1 MSILLLI
8 ANTFVKTHYNL
19 DRESHQLTLLAQIIF
34 LLTTTI
40 ILIFLSNSSISS
52 GPLIRNVDGTKI
64 LKEIILFSSILAAVP
79 IITAARWQLFEC
91 NEIQCLYLLT
101 VALVLILVSSDDFL
115 TVYLA
120 LEGQLICNFVFV
132 ATSRQSAVNIQ
143 SGLKYFLLNSIVSSV
158 FIFFLSML
166 YGVAGTLN
174 HSMLMSIFNILPL
187 EQNELNTLAYFIL
200 IGLMFS
206 IFFKLGFGFFIFWI
220 PEVYTGMPLF
230 ATIISSIV
238 YNIALVDLL
247 IRISRYFF
255 PLMEIY
261 PKLHFL
267 ICIFFLLG
275 IILSSILNLK
285 EEKIKK
291 FIVISSLAQIGLP
304 LILIGTGCEENS
316 YFFVTVYTFTA
327 ILFWCIYLILFVFV
341 GSGYKNNTKTFLVL
355 NDLIGLNSYNS
366 GLAFFILVCLL
377 SIGGLPPF
385 LGFFSKYS
393 IINALMFSNYYVFLI
408 VLINIISLLPFYY
421 YIKIIKMM
429 FFEKVLNENHFIDNK
444 LTSPD
449 TFLVLTTYVAV
460 ITFLIII
467 SSILYLD
474 TWFMFCQLIV
484 STHLR

>member
-1 MSILLLI
+1 MFIF
-8 ANTFVKTHYNL
+8 N
-19 DRESHQLTLLAQIIF
+19 F
-34 LLTTTI
+34 LL
-40 ILIFLSNSSISS
+40 
-52 GPLIRNVDGTKI
+52 
-64 LKEIILFSSILAAVP
+64 
-79 IITAARWQLFEC
+79 
-91 NEIQCLYLLT
+91 
-101 VALVLILVSSDDFL
+101 
-115 TVYLA
+115 
-120 LEGQLICNFVFV
+120 
-132 ATSRQSAVNIQ
+132 
-143 SGLKYFLLNSIVSSV
+143 
-158 FIFFLSML
+158 
-166 YGVAGTLN
+166 
-174 HSMLMSIFNILPL
+174 L
-187 EQNELNTLAYFIL
+187 EQNDLIILVFFIL
-200 IGLMFS
+200 IGLLFS
-206 IFFKLGFGFFIFWI
+206 FFFKLGFGFFIFWI